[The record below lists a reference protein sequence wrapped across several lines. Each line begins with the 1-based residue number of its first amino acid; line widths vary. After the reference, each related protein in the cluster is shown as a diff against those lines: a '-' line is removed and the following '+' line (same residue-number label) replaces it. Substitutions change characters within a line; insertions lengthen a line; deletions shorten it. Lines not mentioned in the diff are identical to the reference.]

1 MNSPESRV
9 WLFVV
14 GARPQFVKLA
24 AVLRVASARAGL
36 ASDGL
41 LLQTIHTGQH
51 YDHGMSQ
58 VFFDEMEIPTPD
70 LNLGVGS
77 GPHGAMTA
85 KMLKGLER
93 EMIERRPAM
102 VVTFGD
108 TNSTMAAA
116 LAAAK
121 LNIPTAHI
129 EAGLRSFNRRMPE
142 EINRIVAD
150 HISDFLFCPSEAS
163 AAQLRNEGVERGI
176 HVVGDVMY
184 DAFLHYQNRAIPP
197 GVEGP
202 FVLATLHRPDT
213 VENPDQLASVIE
225 GISACPLPVVLP
237 AHPRTRRQLIEFN
250 IMNSGKV
257 SVVDPLS
264 YFEMLGHLAA
274 CRFVIT
280 DSGGLQKEA
289 FYAGKRCITARTET
303 EWTELVEAGANRIVN
318 HDRDALVEAF
328 EWAMQPFDVT
338 ARPYGD
344 GHACER
350 IVDILS
356 GSTAAPPVTAG

>member
-1 MNSPESRV
+1 MNPDENPL

-24 AVLRVASARAGL
+24 AVMRAARAHARAFPG
-36 ASDGL
+36 GL

-51 YDHGMSQ
+51 YDHGLSQ
-58 VFFDEMEIPTPD
+58 VFFDEMEIPAPD

-77 GPHGAMTA
+77 GHHGAMTA

-93 EMIERRPAM
+93 EMLERHPAL

-116 LAAAK
+116 LTAAK

-142 EINRIVAD
+142 EINRVVTD
-150 HISDFLFCPSEAS
+150 HISNLLFCPSEAS
-163 AAQLRNEGVERGI
+163 AEQLRKEGIERGV

-184 DAFLHYQNRAIPP
+184 DTFLHYRSRAIAPKI
-197 GVEGP
+197 EGE

-213 VENPDQLASVIE
+213 VENAESLASVIQ
-225 GISACPLPVVLP
+225 GISSCPLPVVLP
-237 AHPRTRRQLIEFN
+237 AHPRTRRQLIEFD
-250 IMNSGKV
+250 IEKTGKIRI
-257 SVVDPLS
+257 VDPLS
-264 YFEMLGHLAA
+264 YFEMLGHLDA
-274 CRFVIT
+274 CQFVIT

-289 FYAGKRCITARTET
+289 FYAGKRCITTRSET
-303 EWTELVEAGANRIVN
+303 EWTELVDIDANRIVN
-318 HDRDALVEAF
+318 HDRDALIDAF
-328 EWAMQPFDVT
+328 DWALRPFDIT
-338 ARPYGD
+338 AHPYGD

-350 IVDILS
+350 IVDLLAA
-356 GSTAAPPVTAG
+356 AAPARPIAAG